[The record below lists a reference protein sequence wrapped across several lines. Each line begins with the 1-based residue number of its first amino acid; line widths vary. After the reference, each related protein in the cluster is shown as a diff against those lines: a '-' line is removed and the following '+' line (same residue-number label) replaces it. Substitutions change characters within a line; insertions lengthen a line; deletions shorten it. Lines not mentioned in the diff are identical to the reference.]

1 MEDYNENIPDENIQ
15 ITSPKKSKF
24 LLSNMNMFIKSDKKR
39 NKLEEFI
46 IQNRIHIK
54 KDNKINKKKQNSDE
68 EDELKTIIKEPA
80 ILTSNRI
87 IDIKRLINSNSNN
100 NLKIPKKNILKNKK
114 NKQISLYKKIKSK
127 EKFIKGKSKN
137 NTSNHSYK
145 NRSNKNYNNNK
156 NNSNN
161 NSNKNKLKIENKSK
175 NIKNKIVNQRKID
188 IKLIKN
194 NNDNNSHNYNY
205 NNSNNNYYLTQTT
218 PKQNISKVMNNRN
231 FIRNVYYTNIR
242 SNSKKDILDDKCE
255 KDRFSNNCDY
265 KNKVF
270 VKKLSKEYKN
280 KSMRNSLS
288 INRKE
293 KPGIITKKITIKPE
307 ILSPK
312 KINQQN
318 NIIFLTQ
325 KGLMPIKYDISD
337 IERNKAKFMTKDN
350 SNKNYNNSI
359 KSPNRKYLIKYNM
372 SDISNKYKSKIYHI
386 DYCNNKKRDLTT
398 IIMGLNAIKD
408 IWYKK
413 LKNIFLKFKKIYVY
427 KRKIVNSKTPK
438 KRNVYN
444 EIKKIPRTSEQI
456 NIKIIK
462 KEPENNNNIIKEIKT
477 NYKNLIYTKKRKTYQ
492 SEPKYSTFYERRNNS
507 DEFEKVI
514 GKKTK
519 TKYSGNKNNI
529 LLLNPNSYIN
539 NCNINTIQINLFNNE
554 YMNDLNNLNNDNINN
569 SSNNSNNNSKN
580 KNKIITKTISK
591 KYIKKPYDDFNVIKN
606 YKTSIIK
613 DNI

>member
-46 IQNRIHIK
+46 IQNRLHIK
-54 KDNKINKKKQNSDE
+54 KDNKNNKKKQSNDE

-87 IDIKRLINSNSNN
+87 IDIKRLINSKSNN
-100 NLKIPKKNILKNKK
+100 NLKNLKKNIQKNKK

-127 EKFIKGKSKN
+127 ENFIKRKN
-137 NTSNHSYK
+137 KYNTSNHSYK
-145 NRSNKNYNNNK
+145 NSSNKNYNI
-156 NNSNN
+156 S

-175 NIKNKIVNQRKID
+175 NIKNKIDNQRKID
-188 IKLIKN
+188 IKLIR
-194 NNDNNSHNYNY
+194 DNNEYNSH
-205 NNSNNNYYLTQTT
+205 NNNYYLTQT
-218 PKQNISKVMNNRN
+218 PLKQDISKVMNNQN

-242 SNSKKDILDDKCE
+242 LNSKNDLLDDKCQ
-255 KDRFSNNCDY
+255 KNRFSNNCDY
-265 KNKVF
+265 KNKIF

-280 KSMRNSLS
+280 KSMRNSLYIS
-288 INRKE
+288 RKE
-293 KPGIITKKITIKPE
+293 KQSIITKKITIKPE

-312 KINQQN
+312 KIKPQN

-325 KGLMPIKYDISD
+325 KGLIPINYDISD
-337 IERNKAKFMTKDN
+337 MERNKVKFMTKEN
-350 SNKNYNNSI
+350 NKNNNNSI
-359 KSPNRKYLIKYNM
+359 KSPNRKHLIKYNM

-386 DYCNNKKRDLTT
+386 DYFNNKKRDLTT

-413 LKNIFLKFKKIYVY
+413 IKNIFLKFKKIYVY

-456 NIKIIK
+456 NIKILK
-462 KEPENNNNIIKEIKT
+462 KEQENNNNIIKEIKT

-492 SEPKYSTFYERRNNS
+492 SEFKYSTFYERRNNS
-507 DEFEKVI
+507 DEFEKII
-514 GKKTK
+514 GKKTN
-519 TKYSGNKNNI
+519 TKYSRNQNNI
-529 LLLNPNSYIN
+529 LLLNPKSYIN

-569 SSNNSNNNSKN
+569 NNNNSKNKN

-591 KYIKKPYDDFNVIKN
+591 KYIKKPNDDFNVIKN

-613 DNI
+613 DNK